1 MNIIRV
7 SAFRKCRKTL
17 LTFELPFFRLIALT
31 YFTVI
36 FLAVCTGCGGT
47 PEADISAYGDAPI
60 EISGLTSEDFTVTPG
75 ELAALECVSRSA
87 TGETAK
93 AGTVKAVGP
102 LLNTFLADYGKN
114 ASDFNRIRFIA
125 SDGYRVVLRDEY
137 LTDYEVVL
145 SVASGRE
152 PLQESERPLRILIP
166 EAESG
171 MWEYACIRIEFVE

>member
-1 MNIIRV
+1 MNIQRI
-7 SAFRKCRKTL
+7 
-17 LTFELPFFRLIALT
+17 LTFMAFAA
-31 YFTVI
+31 I
-36 FLAVCTGCGGT
+36 FLTVCTACGGT
-47 PEADISAYGDAPI
+47 PEADISAYGDAPVA
-60 EISGLTSEDFTVTPG
+60 ISGLTDEDFTVTPN

-102 LLNTFLADYGKN
+102 LLDVFLADYGKKS
-114 ASDFNRIRFIA
+114 SDFNRIRFIA

-145 SVASGRE
+145 SIASGGE
-152 PLQESERPLRILIP
+152 PLPESERPLRILIP

-171 MWEYACIRIEFVE
+171 MWEYSCIRIEFVE